1 MNLSLGEAKLQI
13 SDIFITHNCNNEIW
27 LRMEKRMI
35 LDKNDLTIL
44 PTLARDCRTSY
55 ASIGSHIG
63 LTSKSVKARVKKMVR
78 NGVIEKFVV
87 RVNPA
92 AFGYRTAIV
101 LIRTNNGI
109 TKDDVIQRVK
119 EFGDLAYYVHHMGR
133 TSVAALIIKK
143 PLDEIIIQSLN
154 DSMKPATMVSIS
166 VAEQSVASTDL
177 SETDLRII
185 KCLLLSGART
195 EISDIAKEVGISE
208 KTTTRRLNR
217 MKEMRLLDFSLQ
229 CSPAAMIGYIQFAI
243 PIRVTKSHYRN
254 VRERMYS
261 EFQANI
267 LYSPSVIQP
276 EDQLT
281 FVLFG
286 ENVFVVDNVLARVN
300 SFAGV
305 NSADAY
311 ILTKW
316 QYYDDWIMKEINK
329 RLPLHPVLHGSR

>member
-1 MNLSLGEAKLQI
+1 
-13 SDIFITHNCNNEIW
+13 
-27 LRMEKRMI
+27 MI

-55 ASIGSHIG
+55 GSIGSQIG

-78 NGVIEKFVV
+78 SGVIEKFVV

-101 LIRTNNGI
+101 LIRTSNGI
-109 TKDDVIQRVK
+109 TKDDIIQRVK
-119 EFGDLAYYVHHMGR
+119 EFGDLAYHVHHVGR

-143 PLDEIIIQSLN
+143 PLDEKIIQSLN
-154 DSMKPATMVSIS
+154 DRLKPATVVSIS
-166 VAEQSVASTDL
+166 VTELSVSASTDL

-185 KCLLLSGART
+185 KCLLLSGARI
-195 EISDIAKEVGISE
+195 EISDIAKEIGISE
-208 KTTTRRLNR
+208 KTTTRRLNK

-229 CSPAAMIGYIQFAI
+229 CSPAAMIGYIQFVI
-243 PIRVTKSHYRN
+243 PITVAKSQYHN
-254 VRERMYS
+254 ILERMYS

-281 FVLFG
+281 FILFG
-286 ENVFVVDNVLARVN
+286 ENVFVVDYVLARVN

-305 NSADAY
+305 KSADAY
-311 ILTKW
+311 ILTKL

-329 RLPLHPVLHGSR
+329 RLLLRPILHRSR

>member
-1 MNLSLGEAKLQI
+1 
-13 SDIFITHNCNNEIW
+13 
-27 LRMEKRMI
+27 MEKRMI

-44 PTLARDCRTSY
+44 PSLARDCRTSY
-55 ASIGSHIG
+55 SSIGSQIG

-78 NGVIEKFVV
+78 SGVIEKFVV

-101 LIRTNNGI
+101 LIRTSNGI

-119 EFGDLAYYVHHMGR
+119 EFGDLAYHAHHVGS
-133 TSVAALIIKK
+133 TTVAALIIKK
-143 PLDEIIIQSLN
+143 PLDEKIIRSLN
-154 DSMKPATMVSIS
+154 DRLKPATVVRTS
-166 VAEQSVASTDL
+166 VAELSVASTDL

-185 KCLLLSGART
+185 KCLLLSGARI

-217 MKEMRLLDFSLQ
+217 IKEMRLLDFSLQ
-229 CSPAAMIGYIQFAI
+229 CSPTAMIGYIQFAI
-243 PIRVTKSHYRN
+243 PITVAKSHYHN

-267 LYSPSVIQP
+267 LYSPTVIEP

-286 ENVFVVDNVLARVN
+286 ENVFVVDYVLARVN

-305 NSADAY
+305 KNADAY
-311 ILTKW
+311 ILTKL
-316 QYYDDWIMKEINK
+316 QYYDNWIMKEINN
-329 RLPLHPVLHGSR
+329 RLLLRPVLHTSR

>member
-1 MNLSLGEAKLQI
+1 
-13 SDIFITHNCNNEIW
+13 
-27 LRMEKRMI
+27 MI

-44 PTLARDCRTSY
+44 PTLAKDCRTSY
-55 ASIGSHIG
+55 SSIGSQIG

-78 NGVIEKFVV
+78 SRVIEKFIV
-87 RVNPA
+87 RVNPV

-101 LIRTNNGI
+101 LIRTSNGI
-109 TKDDVIQRVK
+109 IKDDVIQRVK
-119 EFGDLAYYVHHMGR
+119 EFGDLAYHAHRVGS

-143 PLDEIIIQSLN
+143 PLDEKIIQSLN
-154 DSMKPATMVSIS
+154 DRLKPATVVRIS
-166 VAEQSVASTDL
+166 VAELSVASTDL

-185 KCLLLSGART
+185 KCLLLSGARI

-217 MKEMRLLDFSLQ
+217 MKESRLLDFSLQ
-229 CSPAAMIGYIQFAI
+229 CSPAAMIGYIQFVI
-243 PIRVTKSHYRN
+243 PITVAKFHYHI

-267 LYSPSVIQP
+267 LYSSSVIEP

-286 ENVFVVDNVLARVN
+286 ENVFVVDYVLARVN

-305 NSADAY
+305 KSADAY
-311 ILTKW
+311 ILTKL

-329 RLPLHPVLHGSR
+329 RLLLRPVLHRSR